1 MIMMRFVRLYALL
14 FSLSLRRQVA
24 FRADLAFELVRTLI
38 ALTASLGAL
47 LAVFTR
53 TDQLGG
59 FTLTEAVALLGT
71 FQLISGLRQALV
83 EPNLRFYG
91 GQVADGRFDAVLTQP
106 APSIF
111 LASLGGAAP
120 IALAQAALGLVVVV
134 ITAGSGPTT
143 PGPTAIA
150 GWLVL
155 VIAATVIM
163 WATRCLIAASVFW
176 ALGFSLDV
184 AYDALWQLGGYP
196 TSMLNPP
203 LRLLTTILPVAFL
216 ATAPA
221 GVLVGAW
228 SPVWVGAGAA
238 VAAVSAVLAVIV
250 WNRGVRNYGSA
261 TS

>member
-1 MIMMRFVRLYALL
+1 MRLVRLYALL

-24 FRADLAFELVRTLI
+24 YRADLGFELVRTLV

-59 FTLTEAVALLGT
+59 FTVTEAVKLLGT

-120 IALAQAALGLVVVV
+120 IALAQAMLGLVVVV
-134 ITAGSGPTT
+134 ITAGAGPTP
-143 PGPTAIA
+143 PGPVAVV

-155 VIAATVIM
+155 VAAATVIM

-203 LRLLTTILPVAFL
+203 LRLLTTVLPVAFL

-221 GVLVGAW
+221 GVLAGTW
-228 SPVWVGAGAA
+228 SPAWVGAGAA
-238 VAAVSAVLAVIV
+238 VAAISAALAVIV